1 MNTVF
6 AIGEKAS
13 IQAIYKSIYS
23 GSSWIKIETN
33 GLNNHNFAY
42 NAITVIGNTIILSA
56 ENENKEHALYRSIDK
71 TEIYNLEVSND
82 LKIYPNPANDFI
94 EIESYNPIEKV
105 ELISVNGR
113 LLKSFKTNFE
123 RLNISN
129 VKPGF
134 YFLRITV
141 DHQLYMKSFV
151 KR

>member
-1 MNTVF
+1 M
-6 AIGEKAS
+6 
-13 IQAIYKSIYS
+13 
-23 GSSWIKIETN
+23 
-33 GLNNHNFAY
+33 
-42 NAITVIGNTIILSA
+42 SA

-82 LKIYPNPANDFI
+82 LKIYPNPANEFI